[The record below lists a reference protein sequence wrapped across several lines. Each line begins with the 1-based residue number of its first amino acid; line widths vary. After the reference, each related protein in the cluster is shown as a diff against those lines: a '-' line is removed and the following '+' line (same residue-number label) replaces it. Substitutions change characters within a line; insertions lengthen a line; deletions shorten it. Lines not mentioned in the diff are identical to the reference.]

1 MNEIKTDICILGG
14 GPAGY
19 VAAIIAA
26 RLEANVVLI
35 EKEHLGGTCLN
46 WGCIPTKALLKSAET
61 IESIK
66 KSSEYGVEASVSSI
80 ILANAVSRKDRIV
93 KSLKIG
99 LESLL
104 NNPKITILRGEGL
117 IETVKKIKVQV
128 ENETIVVDCDKLII
142 TSGSKTLIPSISGMD
157 LDGVITSNEAINL
170 TEIPES
176 ITIIG
181 AGAIGLEFATLFN
194 AMGTKI
200 TVVELQDKILPQE
213 DMEISAELLKL
224 MKRQGIKFKL
234 GAKVKEIKNGDNDSQ
249 SRLGFPAQQLKVVL
263 DENGVESE
271 IVSEKVLMAIGRKTN
286 LTPDIEALGL
296 KINGNAIAVNE
307 FMETSIPKVY
317 AAGDVVGG
325 KLLAHL
331 AFAQGKA
338 AAKNACGGKTK
349 INQNAVPACV
359 YTHPEVASV
368 GMNETDAIANGYSIK
383 VGRFDFRNN
392 GRALCQGYRDG
403 FVKVVVDEKTGI
415 ILGAQILGANASEL
429 ISEITLA
436 ITLNAKAEDIA
447 NMIHPHPTLSEAIM
461 ESCGD
466 ALGKAIH
473 K

>member
-1 MNEIKTDICILGG
+1 MTDLKEMKTDVCIIGG

-19 VAAIIAA
+19 VAALVAA

-46 WGCIPTKALLKSAET
+46 WGCIPTKALLKTAET
-61 IESIK
+61 LETIK
-66 KSSEYGVEASVSSI
+66 KSKEYGVEASLSSV
-80 ILANAVSRKDRIV
+80 ILSNAVSRKDKIV
-93 KSLKIG
+93 KSLKMG
-99 LESLL
+99 LEALL
-104 NNPKITILRGEGL
+104 KHPNITVLKGEGI
-117 IETVKKIKVQV
+117 IETANKVKVQV
-128 ENETIVVDCDKLII
+128 ENETIIVDCDKLII
-142 TSGSKTLIPSISGMD
+142 TSGSKTLIPAISGMD
-157 LDGVITSNEAINL
+157 LDGVITSNDAINL

-176 ITIIG
+176 MTIIG

-200 TVVELQDKILPQE
+200 TVVELQEKILPQE
-213 DMEISAELLKL
+213 DSEITAELLKI

-234 GAKVKEIKNGDNDSQ
+234 GAKVKEIKEVDNE
-249 SRLGFPAQQLKVVL
+249 LLTIIE
-263 DENGVESE
+263 ENGVEYE
-271 IVSEKVLMAIGRKTN
+271 ISSEKVLMAIGRKTN

-296 KINGNAIAVNE
+296 EMDRKAIAVNE
-307 FMETSIPKVY
+307 FMQTSIDNVY

-331 AFAQGKA
+331 AFFEGKA
-338 AAKNACGGKTK
+338 AAENACGSKTK
-349 INQNAVPACV
+349 INYNVVPACV

-368 GMNETDAIANGYSIK
+368 GMSEAEAIAEGYNVK
-383 VGRFDFRNN
+383 LGRFDFRNN
-392 GRALCQGYRDG
+392 GRALCQGSRDG

-436 ITLNAKAEDIA
+436 ITLNAKAQDLA

-461 ESCGD
+461 EACRD
-466 ALGKAIH
+466 AIGNAIH

>member
-1 MNEIKTDICILGG
+1 MEQEIKTDICIIGG

-26 RLEANVVLI
+26 RLEANIVLI
-35 EKEHLGGTCLN
+35 EKEYIGGTCLN
-46 WGCIPTKALLKSAET
+46 WGCIPTKALLKTAET
-61 IESIK
+61 LETIK
-66 KSSEYGVEASVSSI
+66 KSSEYGVETSVSSV
-80 ILANAVSRKDRIV
+80 ILANVVSRKDRIV

-104 NNPKITILRGEGL
+104 SNPKITVLRGEGL
-117 IETVKKIKVQV
+117 IETSNKIKVQV
-128 ENETIVVDCDKLII
+128 EDETIIVSCDKLII
-142 TSGSKTLIPSISGMD
+142 TSGSKTLIPNISGMD
-157 LDGVITSNEAINL
+157 LDGVITSNDAINL

-176 ITIIG
+176 MTIIG

-213 DMEISAELLKL
+213 DIEISAELLKL

-234 GAKVKEIKNGDNDSQ
+234 GAKVKEIKKSDNGLST
-249 SRLGFPAQQLKVVL
+249 VVE
-263 DENGVESE
+263 ENGTESE
-271 IVSEKVLMAIGRKTN
+271 IGSEKVLMAIGRKTN
-286 LTPDIEALGL
+286 VTPDIEALGL
-296 KINGNAIAVNE
+296 KLNGKAIAVNE
-307 FMETSIPKVY
+307 FMETSIPNIY

-331 AFAQGKA
+331 AFAEGKA
-338 AAKNACGGKTK
+338 AAENACGGKTK
-349 INQNAVPACV
+349 INYNAVPACV

-368 GMNETDAIANGYSIK
+368 GMSEADVIAKGYSIK
-383 VGRFDFRNN
+383 VGHFDFRNN
-392 GRALCQGYRDG
+392 GRALCQGNRDG

-436 ITLNAKAEDIA
+436 ITFNANAEDIA
-447 NMIHPHPTLSEAIM
+447 NMIHPHPTLSEAIF
-461 ESCGD
+461 EACGD
-466 ALGKAIH
+466 AIGKAIH

>member
-1 MNEIKTDICILGG
+1 MSDLKTDICILGG

-35 EKEHLGGTCLN
+35 EKEHIGGTCLN
-46 WGCIPTKALLKSAET
+46 WGCIPTKALLKTAEILET
-61 IESIK
+61 IK
-66 KSSEYGVEASVSSI
+66 KSSEYGVETSVSSI
-80 ILANAVSRKDRIV
+80 IIANAVSRKDRIV
-93 KSLKIG
+93 KGLKIG

-104 NNPKITILRGEGL
+104 DNPKITIIRGEG
-117 IETVKKIKVQV
+117 IVESANKIRSKV
-128 ENETIVVDCDKLII
+128 ESGEIIINCEKLII
-142 TSGSKTLIPSISGMD
+142 TSGSKTLIPSIIGMD

-170 TEIPES
+170 TEIPS
-176 ITIIG
+176 SMTIIG

-213 DMEISAELLKL
+213 DSEITAELLKL

-234 GAKVKEIKNGDNDSQ
+234 GAKVKEIKKADNELSTIIE
-249 SRLGFPAQQLKVVL
+249 
-263 DENGVESE
+263 ENGIESE

-286 LTPDIEALGL
+286 LTPEIEALGL
-296 KINGNAIAVNE
+296 EMNGKAIKVNE
-307 FMETSIPKVY
+307 FMETSCPNIY

-331 AFAQGKA
+331 AFAEGKA
-338 AAKNACGGKTK
+338 AAENACGGKTK

-368 GMNETDAIANGYSIK
+368 GMSEADAIAKGYSLN

-392 GRALCQGYRDG
+392 GRALCQGFRDG

-447 NMIHPHPTLSEAIM
+447 NMIHPHPTLSEAIF
-461 ESCGD
+461 EACGD
-466 ALGKAIH
+466 AIGNAIH